1 VPDSPEVPPSRQLQ
15 RIALLAV
22 LLCCGWWIALKFLP
36 KPALA
41 ETNYE
46 ANRLR
51 EERWLLGPKAPA
63 ALVGTSI
70 SGRLLPAYFDGT
82 PLAGLAN
89 LGLDGASPDTGLRL
103 VALRPGA
110 TPLVLLE
117 VQMLS
122 KPPGSND
129 RQLLD
134 LATGMGL
141 RVSEWLPLTRADAR
155 PSTVLYAWLKE
166 RREGGGSAA
175 DPGPAALQ
183 SGASTH
189 AADAGATA
197 APQTP
202 DWYPRIRSAIEAV
215 QKGGARVVLVRIPA
229 GSADPAD
236 PELPNAADATARE
249 FGLPL
254 VDLLR
259 LSRQEGLAM
268 TYTDGL
274 HLTPP
279 SARAVSR
286 LLVRALQ
293 VEGLLPEPR

>member
-1 VPDSPEVPPSRQLQ
+1 VATERQIP
-15 RIALLAV
+15 RILLLTALL
-22 LLCCGWWIALKFLP
+22 CGGWWIALKVLP

-51 EERWLLGPKAPA
+51 EEQWLLGPKAPA

-70 SGRLLPAYFDGT
+70 SGRLLPGYFAGT

-117 VQMLS
+117 VQLLS
-122 KPPGSND
+122 KPPGPND

-134 LATGMGL
+134 LATGVGL

-166 RREGGGSAA
+166 RREGGAG
-175 DPGPAALQ
+175 DPGPGVRTVG
-183 SGASTH
+183 SN
-189 AADAGATA
+189 ATA
-197 APQTP
+197 SAPHAEA
-202 DWYPRIRSAIEAV
+202 DWRPRIHAAIEAV
-215 QKGGARVVLVRIPA
+215 RRGGARVVLVRIPA
-229 GSADPAD
+229 GRADPSD
-236 PELPNAADATARE
+236 PEPSNEADATARE

-259 LSRQEGLAM
+259 LSRREGLTM
-268 TYTDGL
+268 NYTDGL
-274 HLTPP
+274 HLTPT

-286 LLVRALQ
+286 LLVQALQ
-293 VEGLLPEPR
+293 AERLLPGGR